1 MSHKPETHA
10 PNPQTIEHLLGERPW
25 AGFFRW
31 WRDCSGY
38 CCVPLRSP
46 IRSQAPPKASSVDLA
61 QLLFIEG
68 SHLTRRLA
76 RHAGFGIKGL
86 APWPPGFPGGSD
98 GKESACSTGDLGS
111 IPGLGRF
118 PWKMAWQP
126 TPVFLPGESPWTE
139 KPGRL
144 QSMGLQRVR
153 HK

>member
-98 GKESACSTGDLGS
+98 GKESTYNVGDLGS
-111 IPGLGRF
+111 IPGLGKSRGGGHDNPLQYF
-118 PWKMAWQP
+118 CLENPH
-126 TPVFLPGESPWTE
+126 GERSLAGYSPR
-139 KPGRL
+139 GRK
-144 QSMGLQRVR
+144 G
-153 HK
+153 

>member
-1 MSHKPETHA
+1 MSHKPENHA
-10 PNPQTIEHLLGERPW
+10 PNPQTIEHLLGDRPW

-98 GKESACSTGDLGS
+98 GKESTYNVGDLGS
-111 IPGLGRF
+111 IPGLGKSRGGGHGNPLQYF
-118 PWKMAWQP
+118 CLENPH
-126 TPVFLPGESPWTE
+126 GERSLAGYSPR
-139 KPGRL
+139 GRK
-144 QSMGLQRVR
+144 G
-153 HK
+153 

>member
-10 PNPQTIEHLLGERPW
+10 PNPQTIEHLLGDRPW

-98 GKESACSTGDLGS
+98 GKESTYNVGDLGS
-111 IPGLGRF
+111 IPGLGKSRGGGHGNPLQYF
-118 PWKMAWQP
+118 CLENPH
-126 TPVFLPGESPWTE
+126 GERSLAGYSPR
-139 KPGRL
+139 GRK
-144 QSMGLQRVR
+144 G
-153 HK
+153 